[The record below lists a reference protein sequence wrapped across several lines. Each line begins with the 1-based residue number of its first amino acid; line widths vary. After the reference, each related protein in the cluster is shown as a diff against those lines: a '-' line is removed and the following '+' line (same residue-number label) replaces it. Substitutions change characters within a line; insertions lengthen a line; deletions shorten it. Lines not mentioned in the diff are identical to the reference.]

1 MFTSFFV
8 VSSTDPVQLL
18 HHSRM
23 SAQWTPK
30 PIVGTVVRRP
40 SEEVVSE
47 MARIAVN
54 DRARMSA
61 QAEEAA
67 EFAKRERARMSA
79 QAPETPLYPGRFRE
93 ERRHRQPLNPLP
105 PRTPEEARVAAIRRR
120 EVEEEEANLLE
131 RIGRWANRPRAPTP
145 PRRDDDHYDL
155 ARWAVRRGL

>member
-1 MFTSFFV
+1 MDRHLPATS
-8 VSSTDPVQLL
+8 
-18 HHSRM
+18 
-23 SAQWTPK
+23 AKKGPK
-30 PIVGTVVRRP
+30 AVVGTVVRR
-40 SEEVVSE
+40 SNDEVVSE

-67 EFAKRERARMSA
+67 EFAKRERAQMSA
-79 QAPETPLYPGRFRE
+79 QAPATPLYPGRFRE